1 LRPKEKTRRTPSD
14 GKIIMEK
21 KLLLAID
28 GSKNSLMTL
37 DYISHLFQY
46 SPEVKIVL
54 FHVLPSV
61 PPVYKE
67 GALKDSMAQKY
78 LEGWKKKHQEAI
90 EKILQGS
97 RKRLVKAGW
106 AEAQIQIRAQEKRIG
121 LARDILFEAE
131 KGLYDAIV
139 IGRRGLSR
147 VEEVFLGS
155 VSNKVIQGAGTIPV
169 WVIGGKVTTH
179 KILVALDGSENAMR
193 AVDHLS
199 FILSSCRHREI
210 EVLLLNI
217 WPGFITISGPRIIP
231 HLSASPTSRK
241 DYEDST
247 ILLLKKAEA
256 MILEADLSP
265 DQVKRKI
272 NLNSADIGKAIF
284 SEAQKGEYQTVV
296 LGRRGI
302 SKAKEF
308 FMGSI
313 SNKILQKAMDKA
325 VWIVG

>member
-1 LRPKEKTRRTPSD
+1 
-14 GKIIMEK
+14 MEK

-28 GSKNSLMTL
+28 GSRNSLMTL
-37 DYISHLFQY
+37 DYIGHLFQFC
-46 SPEVKIVL
+46 PEVKMVL
-54 FHVLPSV
+54 FHVLPPV

-67 GALKDSMAQKY
+67 GGLTNPVTQRY
-78 LEGWKKKHQEAI
+78 LDGWKQKNQEAI
-90 EKILQGS
+90 EKVLQKS
-97 RKRLVKAGW
+97 QEKLIKAGW
-106 AEAQIQIRAQEKRIG
+106 SASQIEIRAQEKRIG

-139 IGRRGLSR
+139 IGRRGLSK
-147 VEEVFLGS
+147 VEEIFLGS
-155 VSNKVIQGAGTIPV
+155 VSNKIIQGAKTIPV

-199 FILSSCRHREI
+199 FILDSCGHRKI

-217 WPGFITISGPRIIP
+217 WPGFITLSGPRIIP
-231 HLSASPTSRK
+231 YLSIFPASREK
-241 DYEDST
+241 YEERT
-247 ILLLKKAEA
+247 TLFLKQAEER
-256 MILEADLSP
+256 ILEAGLAPS
-265 DQVKRKI
+265 QANRKI
-272 NLNSADIGKAIF
+272 HIKSADIGKAILL
-284 SEAQKGEYQTVV
+284 EAQKGGYETIV

-308 FMGSI
+308 FMGSV
-313 SNKILQKAMDKA
+313 SNKILQQAGNKA